1 MTTKPPSDKRSAADS
16 MFFSTSDK
24 RTLYFADGLTFK
36 KLDGTTEVSLDG
48 GLIVEALAE
57 GGKQQYIVPM
67 DGTFM
72 SEVTASEP
80 EPLIVGYFTRYSRIK
95 DKLKPDQ
102 LEVPGKGPQSKK
114 TAAPAP

>member
-1 MTTKPPSDKRSAADS
+1 MATVPPSEKRSAADF

-36 KLDGTTEVSLDG
+36 KLDGTTVTLDG

-57 GGKQQYIVPM
+57 DGKQQYIVPI
-67 DGTFM
+67 DGTLM
-72 SEVTASEP
+72 SQVTASEP

-95 DKLKPDQ
+95 DKLTPDQ
-102 LEVPGKGPQSKK
+102 LEVPSKGPQSKK
-114 TAAPAP
+114 TAAPPL